1 MSELRLVAALLLPR
15 RERRPPLRPR
25 APRAP
30 CAHLKRPARLT
41 RCPLP
46 RNRQGYR
53 PEMEDQHTCATNIPG
68 LEGHG
73 FFAVYDGHGGDKAA
87 ILSERMV
94 LPSIQKQKQY
104 QAYVAAPPAQR
115 DPVLLA
121 QAMADG
127 FVACDAEMRPK
138 LPPPDTSGTTAVAVF
153 ITPTHIICA
162 NAGDSRGVY
171 CKGQVVALSEDHKPD
186 DAGERARIER
196 AGGHVA
202 QGMMGM
208 GPMRVD
214 GDLAVSRCLGD
225 FEYKRNQRLP
235 PVEQKVSPLPEC
247 RTFVCDP
254 AKDEMLVLACDGIW
268 DVMSNQ
274 EVCDFV
280 RMLLAEG
287 EKDIGLVA
295 EVRAPPLPDDLS
307 RWAAPLTTPLRLSG
321 CTGAAG
327 HLPRQG
333 VQGQHV
339 GHRCGIARCKVW
351 GQN

>member
-1 MSELRLVAALLLPR
+1 MSPMMSELRLVAALLLPR
-15 RERRPPLRPR
+15 RERRPPLRLR

-247 RTFVCDP
+247 RTFVRDP

-280 RMLLAEG
+280 RMLLVEG

-295 EVRAPPLPDDLS
+295 EVSTAACCRPLSLD
-307 RWAAPLTTPLRLSG
+307 
-321 CTGAAG
+321 
-327 HLPRQG
+327 
-333 VQGQHV
+333 
-339 GHRCGIARCKVW
+339 
-351 GQN
+351 